1 MESIRIVVVDDE
13 PPARQRIEDLLARRS
28 GVEVTGT
35 FGSGREAVRALRR
48 DPPDLVFLDVQMPE
62 LSGIE
67 VVEAVGVEAMPP
79 VVFVTA
85 YDRYA
90 VHAFE
95 LCAVDYLLKPYTD
108 ERFFEALDRA
118 LERLR
123 LARVDRLGEDL
134 LRLLRD
140 REPGAPA
147 AGGEAPRLD
156 RIPVRKRDRI
166 VLVPVDDVDYVE
178 ADGPYE
184 KVHAGGAVH
193 LIREGM
199 ASLEARLDPRRFA
212 RIHRSVI
219 VNLDRV
225 AAVEPTAGG
234 DWALRL
240 ADGTTLRVSR
250 TRADAVRRRLG
261 I

>member
-1 MESIRIVVVDDE
+1 MEPIRIVVVDDE

-28 GVEVTGT
+28 GVEVTGS
-35 FGSGREAVRALRR
+35 FGSGRQAVRALRR

-118 LERLR
+118 L
-123 LARVDRLGEDL
+123 
-134 LRLLRD
+134 
-140 REPGAPA
+140 
-147 AGGEAPRLD
+147 
-156 RIPVRKRDRI
+156 
-166 VLVPVDDVDYVE
+166 
-178 ADGPYE
+178 
-184 KVHAGGAVH
+184 
-193 LIREGM
+193 
-199 ASLEARLDPRRFA
+199 
-212 RIHRSVI
+212 
-219 VNLDRV
+219 
-225 AAVEPTAGG
+225 
-234 DWALRL
+234 
-240 ADGTTLRVSR
+240 
-250 TRADAVRRRLG
+250 
-261 I
+261 